1 MDVKLVICPHG
12 AGGNFLSRILTL
24 DKTVFPMGDCHV
36 NSSPKFLVDY
46 YKYDTILSNYNA
58 KGINLSNII
67 NSDESFLNEY
77 YKLCDLFKITVY
89 EEYALSIYHSWKKTW
104 AI

>member
-1 MDVKLVICPHG
+1 MNVKLVIYPHG
-12 AGGNFLSRILTL
+12 AGGNFLARILTL

-46 YKYDTILSNYNA
+46 YKYDNISLGENTYNEMLPNGLS
-58 KGINLSNII
+58 KWVDI
-67 NSDESFLNEY
+67 ELNEY

-89 EEYALSIYHSWKKTW
+89 EEYALTIYHS
-104 AI
+104 